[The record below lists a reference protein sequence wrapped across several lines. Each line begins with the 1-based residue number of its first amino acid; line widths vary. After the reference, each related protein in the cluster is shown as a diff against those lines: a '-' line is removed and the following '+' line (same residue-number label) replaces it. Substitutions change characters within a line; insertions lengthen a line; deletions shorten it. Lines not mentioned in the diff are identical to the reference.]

1 MADATGTAGNALR
14 ATSLFLQIFQGC
26 VDGFSVWQKSETLA
40 SDALVFKARLE
51 MQAARFKAW
60 GLDWGFD
67 GGPHAACWGM
77 IALSKME
84 ISLSKFSA
92 LASAENVLVSV
103 VTSLGAMLQIAFK
116 ESWEREEW
124 AKKLDAMRDEA
135 KVSENLRLALKEGE
149 ITKTLELLESMIDD
163 LCKFFKPPE
172 NDPVALQVA
181 NSLLS
186 SLNISKLNAV
196 AAGAPDDSM
205 LQSLAL
211 LRIVVL
217 QL

>member
-1 MADATGTAGNALR
+1 MADATGTAGNALG

-67 GGPHAACWGM
+67 GGPHAACWGDDCF
-77 IALSKME
+77 IENGDLAVK
-84 ISLSKFSA
+84 IFSVGVCG
-92 LASAENVLVSV
+92 ECPCD
-103 VTSLGAMLQIAFK
+103 
-116 ESWEREEW
+116 SWEREEW
-124 AKKLDAMRDEA
+124 AKKLDAMRDGA
-135 KVSENLRLALKEGE
+135 KVSGNLRWALKEGE

-186 SLNISKLNAV
+186 SLKA
-196 AAGAPDDSM
+196 
-205 LQSLAL
+205 
-211 LRIVVL
+211 
-217 QL
+217 